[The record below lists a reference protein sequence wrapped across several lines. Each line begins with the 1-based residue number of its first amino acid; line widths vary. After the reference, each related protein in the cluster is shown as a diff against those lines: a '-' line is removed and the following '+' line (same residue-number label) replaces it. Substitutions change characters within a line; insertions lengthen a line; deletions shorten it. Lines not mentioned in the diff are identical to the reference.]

1 MLSRALMPFLSH
13 SAADGALPTLLA
25 ATSPEAQPA
34 AYYGPKGFQEMT
46 GAPAEARIYPQA
58 KDTAVAA
65 KLWDVSA
72 KLTGAAWPGKS

>member
-1 MLSRALMPFLSH
+1 MM
-13 SAADGALPTLLA
+13 
-25 ATSPEAQPA
+25 
-34 AYYGPKGFQEMT
+34 

-72 KLTGAAWPGKS
+72 KLTGAAWPGKL